1 MAEKIPGKPRKSTS
15 RKKETEQKSQ
25 KASPVTPIDQHG
37 LGQSQGKTSQPPTLA
52 GSRSGQSESSA
63 QDRAGQFSSQ
73 RGAHPSADQSGAV
86 TPSRLP
92 IPSAKDAERMG
103 PANPARTAIPDR
115 AKAAQSGN
123 PGAGD
128 PGAVT
133 PSRANPARAGDPG
146 AGKTPN
152 STAKSAGSSPSVLN
166 PSGSVQE
173 GRHGSGAR
181 PSGQELQER
190 IRARAYELFEQ
201 RGRQEGFHQQDWA
214 QAEAEVLS
222 EFEREKSA

>member
-1 MAEKIPGKPRKSTS
+1 
-15 RKKETEQKSQ
+15 
-25 KASPVTPIDQHG
+25 
-37 LGQSQGKTSQPPTLA
+37 
-52 GSRSGQSESSA
+52 
-63 QDRAGQFSSQ
+63 
-73 RGAHPSADQSGAV
+73 GAV

-152 STAKSAGSSPSVLN
+152 PTAKSAGSSPSVLN

-173 GRHGSGAR
+173 GRHASGAR
-181 PSGQELQER
+181 LSGQELQER

>member
-25 KASPVTPIDQHG
+25 KASPVTPIDQPG
-37 LGQSQGKTSQPPTLA
+37 LGQNQGKTSQPPTLT
-52 GSRSGQSESSA
+52 GSRQGSPTTGQSESSA

-73 RGAHPSADQSGAV
+73 RGAHPTADQSGAV

-128 PGAVT
+128 
-133 PSRANPARAGDPG
+133 RG

-152 STAKSAGSSPSVLN
+152 PTAKSAGSSPSVLN

-173 GRHGSGAR
+173 GRHASGAR
-181 PSGQELQER
+181 LSGQELQER